1 MQQLTIGK
9 NQDGQRLDKFLKKA
23 FPNAGTGFL
32 YKMLRK
38 KNITLNGKKAEGK
51 EILAHFTEIRF
62 LMSDRFRLSVPAVR
76 EGLLTVHI
84 SSDTCQDH
92 EKFSQ

>member
-1 MQQLTIGK
+1 MKAIILISEASLPCLFQKFVQTLASLIFTNGELLHK
-9 NQDGQRLDKFLKKA
+9 NPSFQK
-23 FPNAGTGFL
+23 
-32 YKMLRK
+32 Y
-38 KNITLNGKKAEGK
+38 
-51 EILAHFTEIRF
+51 FTEIRF
-62 LMSDRFRLSVPAVR
+62 LMSDRFRQLVPAVR

>member
-1 MQQLTIGK
+1 
-9 NQDGQRLDKFLKKA
+9 
-23 FPNAGTGFL
+23 
-32 YKMLRK
+32 MLRK

-51 EILAHFTEIRF
+51 EILVQTLASLIFTNGELLHKNPSFQKYFTEIRF
-62 LMSDRFRLSVPAVR
+62 LMSDRFHLSVPAVR